1 MTRPRSCPYCHDS
14 SHVYLSRVQTLRDAL
29 AFVIM
34 LRPVRCHSC
43 LRRFYRPFF
52 LDIPT
57 APPPTR
63 IKTTEPT
70 EDENDRRS
78 A

>member
-14 SHVYLSRVQTLRDAL
+14 SHVYLSRVQTLWDAF
-29 AFVIM
+29 AFIIM

-43 LRRFYRPFF
+43 LRRFYCPFF

-57 APPPTR
+57 APPTR
-63 IKTTEPT
+63 IKTRESS

>member
-14 SHVYLSRVQTLRDAL
+14 SHVYLSRVQTLWDAF

-57 APPPTR
+57 APATR
-63 IKTTEPT
+63 VKTMESS